1 MKMNLRLSQT
11 VSATLASAMLVTA
24 VPAFAANS
32 AKPGVNMDIGI
43 QVDGR
48 VLVPLRDISDEL
60 GAKLSWEE
68 STKSITLTRDSTTV
82 QLKIGDPTVQ
92 VNGKSQTLDVPP
104 QIKGDQTF
112 VPVRFVAE
120 AFGAKVEWD
129 TEAQSTHIDTK
140 EKDMYIIS
148 RPYFELDGV
157 PLVYDGEMKNG
168 LPDGKGFAAK
178 GTSIYGEKWFEG
190 QWKDGKP
197 VREEAPPGTEGYK
210 IYINGSYLKS
220 DYAPI
225 VRNNAV
231 YVPLWAVLGKVN
243 ASAQAVDGVIR
254 INHPSRILLLRAN
267 SNLLTYYGGKMDS
280 HTVRLDF
287 PPISENDV
295 IYVPL
300 VFLTDYM
307 DMKIVWGE
315 QQRVDLTVGDLSKNN
330 TWGQQGIISDGIKK
344 LRLDS
349 DAEAIWKN
357 YPNLWVDSLPRSSDG
372 AMNGGFE
379 RFEQLAVIS
388 YSGPTVVLSNGSKNV
403 QFNFD
408 SIEAIHRS
416 FFTADP
422 LAQFDWPESVKAGIR
437 QQKVRVGMTQEQ
449 VLMSWGKPD
458 DINKTTGSFGT
469 FEQWVYRG
477 PSIGTGNYLYFTDG
491 VLTSTQTLK

>member
-1 MKMNLRLSQT
+1 MKMKFRLSQT
-11 VSATLASAMLVTA
+11 VPAILASAMLVTA
-24 VPAFAANS
+24 VPAFAADS
-32 AKPGVNMDIGI
+32 AKPGINMDIGI

-68 STKSITLTRDSTTV
+68 STKSITLTKDSTTV

-92 VNGKSQTLDVPP
+92 MNGKSQTLDVPP
-104 QIKGDQTF
+104 QIKDDQTF

-120 AFGAKVEWD
+120 AFGAKVKWD
-129 TEAQSTHIDTK
+129 AEAQSTHIDTK
-140 EKDMYIIS
+140 EKDMYIS
-148 RPYFELDGV
+148 ARPYFELNGV

-168 LPDGKGFAAK
+168 LPDGKGYAAK
-178 GTSIYGEKWFEG
+178 GTSIYGEKWYEG

-225 VRNNAV
+225 VRNNSV

-243 ASAQAVDGVIR
+243 ASAQDVDGVIR
-254 INHPSRILLLRAN
+254 INHPNRILLLRAN
-267 SNLLTYYGGKMDS
+267 SNLLTYYGDKMDS
-280 HTVRLDF
+280 YTVRLDF
-287 PPISENDV
+287 PPILENNV

-300 VFLTDYM
+300 AFLKDYM

-330 TWGQQGIISDGIKK
+330 TWGQQGIISAGIKK

-349 DAEAIWKN
+349 DAEAIWKS
-357 YPNLWVDSLPRSSDG
+357 YPNLWVDSLPRSSNG
-372 AMNGGFE
+372 AKNGGFE
-379 RFEQLAVIS
+379 RFEQLTVIS
-388 YSGPTVVLSNGSKNV
+388 YNGPTVVLSNGSKNV

-416 FFTADP
+416 FFIADP
-422 LAQFDWPESVKAGIR
+422 LAEFDWPESVKAVIR
-437 QQKVRVGMTQEQ
+437 QQKVRIGMTQDQ

-458 DINKTTGSFGT
+458 DVNTTTSSFGT

-477 PSIGTGNYLYFTDG
+477 SSIGTGNYLYFTNG
-491 VLTSTQTLK
+491 VLSSSQTLN